1 MSFSLLQEL
10 VALQESYQHTQDQT
24 HVINAALKK
33 REVSAIKREVIDF
46 ELKTVTVVPNPG
58 GHNSGDG
65 SSYYQIF
72 GSESDLKEVCSFSA
86 DKYGYFDESDIEKV

>member
-1 MSFSLLQEL
+1 MTFSLLQEL
-10 VALQESYQHTQDQT
+10 LLCENYQHTPEQT
-24 HVINAALKK
+24 HVINASLKK
-33 REVSAIKREVIDF
+33 REVSAIKREIKDF

-72 GSESDLKEVCSFSA
+72 GSESDLKEVCDFST
-86 DKYGYFDESDIEKV
+86 DKYGYFDKSDIEKIK